1 MDAFKGS
8 MVGAASRALAFVTSG
23 DVVAL
28 GLLLSND
35 MRSRRGDFLSS
46 GVSGVRGQG
55 DARQETA
62 PAGSFPTSLISHP

>member
-28 GLLLSND
+28 GLLLSKICD
-35 MRSRRGDFLSS
+35 RVGEIFFPVAFRAC
-46 GVSGVRGQG
+46 VVRATLDKKRPRLDHSQ
-55 DARQETA
+55 
-62 PAGSFPTSLISHP
+62 LH